1 MVVVRKCINFIA
13 ITASDA
19 KEEGM
24 ARIYGRMAAPSAHDT
39 PSIQISDV
47 DVPDARVRRTRKQ
60 LIRLLMSLHLALA
73 Y

>member
-1 MVVVRKCINFIA
+1 MHPFYSHYHVRC
-13 ITASDA
+13 
-19 KEEGM
+19 EGDGGEGWIRM
-24 ARIYGRMAAPSAHDT
+24 DGRSAAFAPNAHDT
-39 PSIQISDV
+39 PSIQITDV